1 MQKIKHD
8 ITTLSVK
15 KKQKKCCLPSVSYY
29 IVNNSEILFS
39 GKSSGFPIETSL
51 NATYRVFHLQIRKT
65 DACKLIKLCKS
76 NLQESIIKTQNNTPT
91 PESENIYK

>member
-1 MQKIKHD
+1 M
-8 ITTLSVK
+8 L
-15 KKQKKCCLPSVSYY
+15 VSYY

-39 GKSSGFPIETSL
+39 DKRSGFPIETSL